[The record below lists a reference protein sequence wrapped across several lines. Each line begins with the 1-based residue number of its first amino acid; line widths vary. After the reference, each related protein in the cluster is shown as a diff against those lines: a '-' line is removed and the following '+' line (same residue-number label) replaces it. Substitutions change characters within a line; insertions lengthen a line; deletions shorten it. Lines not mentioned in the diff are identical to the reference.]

1 MEHLLPWFPALTTT
15 ALLAF
20 ALWLGRNLISTRL
33 TKSVEFEFNERLE
46 ALKADMR
53 ASEERLKAEL
63 REKEAEIT
71 ALRGGALA
79 VLSSRQVALDK
90 RRLEAV
96 DQLWSAYSALA
107 PARLVSTYMS
117 VIKFDAARKEAE
129 QNPNARALFAAMGG
143 DLDIKKLELSG
154 AAKARPFV
162 TPMVWA
168 VYSAI
173 QAITFNAVLRW
184 HVLKEGMAVGDMAD
198 HESIKK
204 LILTVL
210 PHYAEYLEKHG
221 PDAYHY
227 CLEPLDEKLLQEINK
242 MLSGSDIDK
251 ESLKQAAEIL
261 RQADF
266 IRVQDEKSAAA

>member
-1 MEHLLPWFPALTTT
+1 MDFLPWIPALTTT
-15 ALLAF
+15 ALLTS

-33 TKSVEFEFNERLE
+33 TKSVEFEFNKQLE
-46 ALKADMR
+46 GLKADMR

-63 REKEAEIT
+63 REKEAEIV
-71 ALRGGALA
+71 ALRGGALS

-96 DQLWSAYSALA
+96 DQLWSAYSALT
-107 PARLVSTYMS
+107 PARLVSSYMS
-117 VIKFDAARKEAE
+117 VIQFDAAQKEAE
-129 QNPNARALFAAMGG
+129 KNPNARALFAAMGG

-173 QAITFNAVLRW
+173 QAITFHSVIRW
-184 HVLKEGMAVGDMAD
+184 HVLKEGIAVGDMAD
-198 HESIKK
+198 HASIQK

-210 PHYAEYLEKHG
+210 PHYADYLEKNG

-227 CLEPLDEKLLQEINK
+227 CLETLDEKLLQEINQ
-242 MLSGSDIDK
+242 MLAGADLDK

-261 RQADF
+261 RQAES
-266 IRVQDEKSAAA
+266 IRVQDEKSATA